1 MITSKQ
7 NTAIKEIRSLSMK
20 KFRDEKNEYLIESVK
35 LVADAINTNQ
45 RIKRIFATEK
55 GASLLREIIN
65 DVELELVTDEV
76 FASIS
81 TEITPQGVIAVAVKP
96 QTDFEI
102 PSGSC
107 LLLDGVSDP
116 SNVGAIVR
124 TASAS
129 NYNQLYLVDCADA
142 FSPKS
147 VRASMGGVFRVK
159 IYTCTKQQALDG
171 IKLPIVVADM
181 KGENVFENTL
191 KGDFCLVIGNEGHG
205 VSQEVKSRASHTV
218 SIPMQNGME
227 SLNASVSAGI
237 LMYALKKN

>member
-20 KFRDEKNEYLIESVK
+20 KFRDEKGEYIVESVK
-35 LVADAINTNQ
+35 LVADAIATKQ
-45 RIKRIFATEK
+45 PVKKIFATEK
-55 GASLLREIIN
+55 GLNLLCGILGDVQAEI
-65 DVELELVTDEV
+65 VSEEV

-81 TEITPQGVIAVAVKP
+81 TEVSPQGVIAIVEEPALEYEKP
-96 QTDFEI
+96 N
-102 PSGSC
+102 GSC

-116 SNVGAIVR
+116 ANVGAIIR
-124 TASAS
+124 TAAAS
-129 NYNQLYLVDCADA
+129 GYNQLYLVDCADA

-147 VRASMGGVFRVK
+147 VRASMGGVFRTK

-171 IKLPIVVADM
+171 IKHPIVVADM
-181 KGENVFENTL
+181 KGENAFENTL

-205 VSQEVKSRASHTV
+205 VSEEVKSRASHTV

>member
-1 MITSKQ
+1 
-7 NTAIKEIRSLSMK
+7 
-20 KFRDEKNEYLIESVK
+20 
-35 LVADAINTNQ
+35 
-45 RIKRIFATEK
+45 
-55 GASLLREIIN
+55 
-65 DVELELVTDEV
+65 
-76 FASIS
+76 
-81 TEITPQGVIAVAVKP
+81 
-96 QTDFEI
+96 
-102 PSGSC
+102 
-107 LLLDGVSDP
+107 
-116 SNVGAIVR
+116 
-124 TASAS
+124 
-129 NYNQLYLVDCADA
+129 
-142 FSPKS
+142 
-147 VRASMGGVFRVK
+147 MGGVFRAK